1 MPLRETLIGYYR
13 RFRVLCYRI
22 GAKLRPSH
30 RSHQKLAQ
38 AYVLQGNWRAAV
50 THLEKAQQL
59 NPRDPWIYKTLADA
73 QISKGDAQT
82 ALNTIEQAIALDNQT
97 PWFYHS
103 QAKAH
108 LALEN
113 WPGAIAACQTAV
125 ALNPQEVW
133 FQYGLG
139 EAQFKTGDWEAAMP
153 PLQKAIELDSL
164 FPWSYYLLG
173 EALVSLDR
181 VEEAIEVYEKI
192 VNKRP
197 DIMYLRHCLRYA
209 QRLREQEKRIQD
221 YVKTAQTT
229 KSNKRRVLMLAPY
242 PTYPPKT
249 GAITRMF
256 YEMKN
261 LGERF
266 DLAVV
271 CFLFTKEDH
280 SLEDQLSQ
288 YCNFPLT
295 VYLGDTLPPDDH
307 TPQLVHRYS
316 SHRMTKLLK
325 AIAPANF
332 DIVLSDFIYMAQYR
346 SLFPQ
351 AFHVLAEHNIES
363 ELLRSCAQ
371 ANQDENKL
379 KQLAQQRDTIKDFR
393 ESASQAD
400 LLAAYEQQ
408 NWPHYPLR
416 FTVSDLDRQH
426 LTQYAPQG
434 TTLTV
439 PNGVD
444 TSTIQAFPDN
454 PLPRILFIGT
464 MSYYPNID
472 GATYFAEE
480 ILPLI
485 WEQDPQIEF
494 WIAGAQPPE
503 AITDLAHHPKIK
515 VIANPEDMTAVAK
528 QCCMTVVPLRIGSG
542 TRIKILQSLAMGLPI
557 VSTPLGCE
565 GLNIIDGDHLLVR
578 NDPQAFASATLEIL
592 KTPSLR
598 ESLRTQG
605 RRLVEEQYDWNQ
617 IFQTAIDQMLAL
629 TETRN

>member
-1 MPLRETLIGYYR
+1 MAPLR
-13 RFRVLCYRI
+13 
-22 GAKLRPSH
+22 
-30 RSHQKLAQ
+30 
-38 AYVLQGNWRAAV
+38 
-50 THLEKAQQL
+50 
-59 NPRDPWIYKTLADA
+59 
-73 QISKGDAQT
+73 
-82 ALNTIEQAIALDNQT
+82 
-97 PWFYHS
+97 
-103 QAKAH
+103 
-108 LALEN
+108 
-113 WPGAIAACQTAV
+113 
-125 ALNPQEVW
+125 
-133 FQYGLG
+133 
-139 EAQFKTGDWEAAMP
+139 
-153 PLQKAIELDSL
+153 KAIELDSL

-181 VEEAIEVYEKI
+181 VEEAIALYEKI

-209 QRLREQEKRIQD
+209 QRLREQEQRIQD
-221 YVKTAQTT
+221 YVITAQTT
-229 KSNKRRVLMLAPY
+229 KGDKRRVLMLAPY

-280 SLEDQLSQ
+280 DLEDQLSQ

-295 VYLGDTLPPDDH
+295 IYLGDTLPPDDT
-307 TPQLVHRYS
+307 TPQLVQRYS
-316 SHRMTKLLK
+316 SHRMTKLLS

-332 DIVLSDFIYMAQYR
+332 DIVISDFIYMAQYR
-346 SLFPQ
+346 SLFPN

-371 ANQDENKL
+371 ANQDEAKL
-379 KQLAQQRDTIKDFR
+379 KQLAQQRDTIKDFK
-393 ESASQAD
+393 ESAHQAD

-426 LTQYAPQG
+426 LTNHAPQG

-444 TSTIQAFPDN
+444 TSTIQPFPDN

-503 AITDLAHHPKIK
+503 AITDLANHPKIK
-515 VIANPEDMTAVAK
+515 VIANPEDMTAVAR

-578 NDPQAFASATLEIL
+578 DNPQSFADATLKIL

-598 ESLRTQG
+598 ESLRNQG

-617 IFQTAIDQMLAL
+617 IFQTAIDQMLEIKASQPQ
-629 TETRN
+629 TP

>member
-1 MPLRETLIGYYR
+1 MPVRETLIGYYR
-13 RFRVLCYRI
+13 RLSVMLYR
-22 GAKLRPSH
+22 LRARLLPSSQ
-30 RSHQKLAQ
+30 SHQKLAA
-38 AYVLQGNWRAAV
+38 AYVLQGNWRAAI
-50 THLEKAQQL
+50 TQLERARQL
-59 NPRDPWIYKTLADA
+59 NPRNPWIYKTLADA
-73 QISKGDAQT
+73 QLSKGDAQA
-82 ALNTIEQAIALDNQT
+82 ALVTLEQAIAIDGQAA
-97 PWFYHS
+97 WFYHS

-108 LALEN
+108 LALED
-113 WPGAIAACQTAV
+113 WPSAITSNQTAV
-125 ALNPQEVW
+125 NLNPQEVW

-139 EAQFKTGDWEAAMP
+139 EAYFKAGEWTQAMP
-153 PLQKAIELDSL
+153 PLQRAIELDGL

-173 EALVSLDR
+173 EALVNLDR

-192 VNKRP
+192 VPKRP

-209 QRLREQEKRIQD
+209 QRLREQEIRIQN
-221 YVKTAQTT
+221 YVEAAKTQ
-229 KSNKRRVLMLAPY
+229 KSEKRRVLMLAPY

-261 LGERF
+261 LGDRF

-280 SLEDQLSQ
+280 SLEAQLGQ
-288 YCNFPLT
+288 YCNFPLMI
-295 VYLGDTLPPDDH
+295 YLGDTMPKDNA

-332 DIVLSDFIYMAQYR
+332 DIVVSDFIYMAQYR
-346 SLFPQ
+346 ELFPN

-371 ANQDENKL
+371 ANQDEQKL
-379 KQLAQQRDTIKDFR
+379 KQLAQQRDTIKDFV
-393 ESASQAD
+393 ASGSEAD
-400 LLAAYEQQ
+400 RLATYEQQ

-426 LTQYAPQG
+426 LMSRVPTG
-434 TTLTV
+434 ITLTV

-444 TSTIQAFPDN
+444 TSTIQCFPDQAIG
-454 PLPRILFIGT
+454 RILFIGT

-472 GATYFAEE
+472 GATYFAAE

-485 WEQDPQIEF
+485 WEQDPNIEF

-503 AITDLAHHPKIK
+503 AVTDLARHPKIK

-557 VSTPLGCE
+557 VSTSLGCE
-565 GLNIIDGDHLLVR
+565 GLEIVDGDHLLVR
-578 NDPQAFASATLEIL
+578 DDPQAFATATLEIL

-598 ESLRTQG
+598 ASLRSQG
-605 RRLVEEQYDWNQ
+605 RRLVEMQYDWNQ
-617 IFQTAIDQMLAL
+617 IFQKAIDEMLKIRDA
-629 TETRN
+629 RN

>member
-1 MPLRETLIGYYR
+1 MPVRETLIGYYR
-13 RFRVLCYRI
+13 QLRVLLYRI
-22 GAKLRPSH
+22 GAKLLPSH

-38 AYVLQGNWRAAV
+38 AYVLQGNWRAAAV
-50 THLEKAQQL
+50 HLEKAKQL

-73 QISKGDAQT
+73 QISKGDAAE
-82 ALNTIEQAIALDNQT
+82 ALVTIEQAIALDDQT
-97 PWFYHS
+97 PWFYQS

-108 LALEN
+108 LALED
-113 WPGAIAACQTAV
+113 WGGAIASFQTAV
-125 ALNPQEVW
+125 QLAPQEVW

-139 EAQFKTGDWEAAMP
+139 EAHFKTGDWEAAMP
-153 PLQKAIELDSL
+153 PLRKAIELDSL

-173 EALVSLDR
+173 EALVTIDR
-181 VEEAIEVYEKI
+181 VEEAIDLYEKI

-209 QRLREQEKRIQD
+209 QRLREQEKRIED
-221 YVKTAQTT
+221 YVKIAQTT
-229 KSNKRRVLMLAPY
+229 KSDKRRVLMLAPY

-295 VYLGDTLPPDDH
+295 VYLGDTMPQDET
-307 TPQLVHRYS
+307 TPQIVHRYS

-346 SLFPQ
+346 DLFPN

-400 LLAAYEQQ
+400 LLLAYEQQ

-416 FTVSDLDRQH
+416 FTVSDLDRQY
-426 LTQYAPQG
+426 LTQYAPNG

-444 TSTIQAFPDN
+444 TSTIQSFPDQ
-454 PLPRILFIGT
+454 PLQRILFIGT

-472 GATYFAEE
+472 GATYFAAE

-485 WEQDPQIEF
+485 WEKDPNIEF

-503 AITDLAHHPKIK
+503 AITDLANHPKIK
-515 VIANPEDMTAVAK
+515 VIANPEDMTEVAR
-528 QCCMTVVPLRIGSG
+528 QCCMTIVPLRIGSG

-565 GLNIIDGDHLLVR
+565 GLNIIDGNHLLVR
-578 NDPQAFASATLEIL
+578 DNPQTFADATLEIL

-598 ESLRTQG
+598 ASLRTQG
-605 RRLVEEQYDWNQ
+605 RRLVEAQYDWNQ
-617 IFQTAIDQMLAL
+617 IFQTAIDEMVKIRDA
-629 TETRN
+629 RN